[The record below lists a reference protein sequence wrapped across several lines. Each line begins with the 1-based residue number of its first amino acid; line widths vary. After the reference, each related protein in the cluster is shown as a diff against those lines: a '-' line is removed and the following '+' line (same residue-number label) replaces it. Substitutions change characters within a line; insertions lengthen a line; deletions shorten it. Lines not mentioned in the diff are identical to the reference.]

1 MTKITKII
9 LKRAKIVIALV
20 VLTTILVASGSA
32 LYQKVDEMSSPA
44 LKLTITTN
52 ISELG
57 TAQVSNMTFEQTS
70 VPFIYKKG
78 HSEVTFPDISVNA
91 KSSSIDAEPMSYWA
105 AEPRPN
111 DEGEYELMIV
121 FMEDKEPKTNDTLFL
136 PVRLTNFRGN
146 IIFKTTAFYRWE

>member
-1 MTKITKII
+1 MTKITKTI

-20 VLTTILVASGSA
+20 ILTMILVASGSA
-32 LYQKVDEMSSPA
+32 LYQKVDNMSSSA

-52 ISELG
+52 LSEVG
-57 TAQVSNMTFEQTS
+57 TVRVSNIIFEQTS

-78 HSEVTFPDISVNA
+78 HSQVTFPDISVNA
-91 KSSSIDAEPMSYWA
+91 KNSNIEAEPISYWA

-111 DEGEYELMIV
+111 DEGEYELMVV
-121 FMEDKEPKTNDTLFL
+121 FMKGKEPQTDDMLLL

-146 IIFKTTAFYRWE
+146 IIYKTTAFYEWV